1 MTIKKYGDKTKLCY
15 IDTVSLIVSVKLE
28 GAYADFAEDEKKFV
42 TSNFKVE
49 RSLPIGKTKK

>member
-28 GAYADFAEDEKKFV
+28 DAYADFAESWEITTHRENKEV
-42 TSNFKVE
+42 
-49 RSLPIGKTKK
+49 IGNKEM